1 MEDAVKIIS
10 AILLLSLLFI
20 VGQAQTAETAPAT
33 GFVSEYLYQLDEIQ
47 KKMVSLAEAVPAEK
61 FSWRPEEGVRSISEV
76 YMHVAG
82 ANFLLPRFIGV
93 NPPGGLPPDMEK
105 TVTDKAR
112 VIEVLKQ
119 SFDHIRQAVS
129 KLTNADLEKRVKYFG
144 RETTVRDVLFSIA
157 NHCHEH
163 LGQSIA
169 YARTNGVTPP
179 WTASAETSQ

>member
-1 MEDAVKIIS
+1 MKIIS
-10 AILLLSLLFI
+10 ALLF
-20 VGQAQTAETAPAT
+20 VFLLALAGHAQTVQTAPT
-33 GFVSEYLYQLDEIQ
+33 SGFIGEFLLQLDEIE
-47 KKMVSLAEAVPAEK
+47 KKMVSLAEAIPAEK
-61 FSWRPEEGVRSISEV
+61 YSWRPEEGVRSISEV

-93 NPPGGLPPDMEK
+93 DPPGGLPPDMEK

-119 SFDHIRQAVS
+119 SFAHIRQAVS
-129 KLTNADLEKRVKYFG
+129 KLSNADLEKRVKYYG

-169 YARTNGVTPP
+169 YARTNGVVPP
-179 WTASAETSQ
+179 WTASAETKQ